1 MQTEISKV
9 RAKCKL
15 WIGFFICLCGIGM
28 GCWGEYQSWIRPLGS
43 AVFIYVP
50 ARYVSSA
57 IVPLASDTVNQVMLK
72 QHHTEENV
80 PVEIASP
87 EEQLA
92 EVKETNH
99 DAAVLDT
106 APVTDPKNLNDFL
119 DYLQTLR
126 QQAEDVVLV
135 PSALEQIKQIE
146 PKLPEPQ
153 KSVPIFEDGKI
164 EIYDSEKG
172 VIGVIDDH
180 SAEQKNSVTQSEET
194 EALQSSSKKADEE
207 VALKKELAEVVESQF
222 QAEQSAERLVRERV
236 QEDIYQVETSGDEA
250 PIVLIPGLQNVMDK

>member
-15 WIGFFICLCGIGM
+15 WLVFFICLFGIGM
-28 GCWGEYQSWIRPLGS
+28 GCWVEYQRWIQPLDS
-43 AVFIYVP
+43 AVLIYVP

-57 IVPLASDTVNQVMLK
+57 IVPLMPESASKITPKPNDA
-72 QHHTEENV
+72 EENV

-92 EVKETNH
+92 EVKEKNH
-99 DAAVLDT
+99 DAAALDT

-135 PSALEQIKQIE
+135 PSVLEQIKQIE

-180 SAEQKNSVTQSEET
+180 SADQKNSVTQPDET

-207 VALKKELAEVVESQF
+207 IALKKELAEVVENQF
-222 QAEQSAERLVRERV
+222 QAEQSAE
-236 QEDIYQVETSGDEA
+236 
-250 PIVLIPGLQNVMDK
+250 